1 VASRGSGNEVE
12 IVVKTKDETKGTG
25 QRIKRELIR
34 QGGEAG
40 KGYGRSFGTGLKGSL
55 SGAVGVAKVLGKGLL
70 LAGGGVAAL
79 AAGAVI
85 AGPKLA
91 SMSARL
97 KDLDAKA
104 QAVFVGELP
113 KVRRWAEANK
123 RALGLSSRE
132 TVGLAANLADLLKP
146 IGFTAREAT
155 NMSLRFLDLAGAL
168 SKWSGGTRSA
178 AEVSDI
184 LAAAVL
190 GEREQLKELGIAI
203 SEADVQARLA
213 AKGQQDLTGAALQQA
228 EAVATQE
235 LIYAKSTDAQKAW
248 AEGGR
253 QAAIAQKSL
262 SSTIAELKEKLVTAL
277 TPAIQT
283 ATAWLGR
290 NLPVVLQAAT
300 TWWDK
305 NKTSVQTLADA
316 LTVLFVP
323 AAGSA
328 SKSTDGVTSSLKRLQ
343 NLFSGVMVVILRIVQ
358 GFLLVALAA
367 GNVRKWILNLGIA
380 AGMLINAIDR
390 LSGGSGHAADGMVR
404 DFRRMRDEGESQLAR
419 IREQIRATQREIDRL
434 HGKTVDIRIRVR
446 GAGGGTKTMLP
457 GYQHGTASA
466 PGGTAIVGE
475 RGPELVDLPRGA
487 RVTPMHRMAGGGGTI
502 INMTVNVAPTAH
514 PAEVGSEI
522 VQAIRAYERRNSNT
536 WRTGPRG

>member
-1 VASRGSGNEVE
+1 MASRGSGNEVE